1 MLKEITISIL
11 QTIFFYILFILFG
24 SLSSFLILKFMNKNV
39 EFKKNF
45 IINFKIFLIFYII
58 TLGFKLLTSITYN
71 FSFNTKFLIVLFY
84 LLISIIAWFYY
95 IFISFK
101 KEYNLKTAEN
111 MILNFLYFSS
121 LIFFYILM
129 TIFSFF
135 NFLL

>member
-11 QTIFFYILFILFG
+11 QTTFFYILFILFG
-24 SLSSFLILKFMNKNV
+24 SLSLFLILKVMNKKV
-39 EFKKNF
+39 EFKKSI

-58 TLGFKLLTSITYN
+58 TLGFKLLTNITYN

-84 LLISIIAWFYY
+84 LLITIIAWFYY

-121 LIFFYILM
+121 LIFFYILI

-135 NFLL
+135 SFLL